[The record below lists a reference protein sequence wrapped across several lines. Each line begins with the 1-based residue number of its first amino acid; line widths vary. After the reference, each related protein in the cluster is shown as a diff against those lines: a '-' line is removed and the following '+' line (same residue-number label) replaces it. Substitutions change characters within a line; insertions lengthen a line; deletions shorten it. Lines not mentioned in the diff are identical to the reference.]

1 MAKGRTETYCL
12 KFVGLPDLHREI
24 ARNRKKGESTVIY
37 YNILT
42 GEVSGDVYNEL
53 EKGPGEPWIVVGV
66 FSPFQ
71 NGTNSKEVVQ
81 LTYERLFGVLPQ
93 DVAGYDVYG
102 FGERQYSMRWR

>member
-1 MAKGRTETYCL
+1 MAQGRTETYCL

-24 ARNRKKGESTVIY
+24 RNNRKKGKSTVIY

-42 GEVSGDVYNEL
+42 GEVSGDVYNEFDK
-53 EKGPGEPWIVVGV
+53 EPGEPWVVIGV
-66 FSPFQ
+66 FSPLLYGP
-71 NGTNSKEVVQ
+71 NNKEVVQ

-102 FGERQYSMRWR
+102 FGERPYSRIWR